1 MPSTTKTTTWN
12 QTALIC
18 FLAMLVGFGPL
29 SIDLYLP
36 SLPTIAQELNTSI
49 EWVQL
54 SVSTFLTGFC
64 VGMLCYGPISDKYG
78 RRVVLL
84 IGMVIYIVAS
94 LACSLATSIEQLLVA
109 RFLQAF
115 GGGVG
120 PVLGRAIVRDSFP
133 QHRITHV
140 LSMMQLVTMLA
151 PLLAP
156 FIGGF
161 ILLWFGWESQ
171 FLLLAMMGL
180 VCVLITYFFLP
191 ETNQDRHHQPLNT
204 MTFFQAY
211 CRILKHRP
219 SFGYILCLG
228 AMFGGMF
235 TYVAGTP
242 FVYIDYFHI
251 PAQNYGFYFGI
262 NIVGIVIATLVN
274 NKCVKHYAVNKV
286 LMVEI
291 GFVFLAGIAFF
302 CVNPTSLFAIML
314 PLFVFV
320 GLTGAITPN
329 VMTNL
334 LTQHS
339 HTAGTAMALAASM
352 QFAGGFIASGTL
364 SYFFNNSPQTMLWVM
379 STCALVAV
387 VGFMITLKPNS
398 TSA

>member
-1 MPSTTKTTTWN
+1 MPSSTKTTWN

-18 FLAMLVGFGPL
+18 FLGTLVGFGPL

-36 SLPTIAQELNTSI
+36 SLPTIAQELNTSM

-64 VGMLCYGPISDKYG
+64 VGMLFYGPISDRYG

-84 IGMVIYIVAS
+84 IGMFIYIIAS
-94 LACSLATSIEQLLVA
+94 LACSLANSIEQLLVA

-133 QHRITHV
+133 PHRMTHV

-156 FIGGF
+156 FIGGL
-161 ILLWFGWESQ
+161 ILLWFGWPTQ
-171 FLLLAMMGL
+171 FLLLAFIGL
-180 VCVLITYFFLP
+180 LCWVITYFFLA
-191 ETNQDRHHQPLNT
+191 ETNQNRQQTPLNLV
-204 MTFFQAY
+204 TFFQAY
-211 CRILKHRP
+211 CRILKHRL

-251 PAQNYGFYFGI
+251 PAQDYGYYFGI
-262 NIVGIVIATLVN
+262 NVIGIVIATLVN
-274 NKCVKHYAVNKV
+274 NKLVKHYAVNRV
-286 LMVEI
+286 LMGEMVLVLFAGI
-291 GFVFLAGIAFF
+291 GFFF
-302 CVNPTSLFAIML
+302 ADPDCLLAIML

-329 VMTNL
+329 VMSGL
-334 LTQHS
+334 LKQHS
-339 HTAGTAMALAASM
+339 HTAGAAMALAASM
-352 QFAGGFIASGTL
+352 QFAGGFIASSAL

-379 STCALVAV
+379 SACALVAI
-387 VGFMITLKPNS
+387 VGFLITLTPNS
-398 TSA
+398 TSS